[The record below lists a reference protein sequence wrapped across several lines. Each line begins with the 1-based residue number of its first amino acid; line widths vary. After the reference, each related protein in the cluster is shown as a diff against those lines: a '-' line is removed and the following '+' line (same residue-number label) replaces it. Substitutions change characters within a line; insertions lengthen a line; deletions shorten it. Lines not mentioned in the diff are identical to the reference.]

1 MMRITYIVLG
11 AASLGLLFLDAPG
24 GAILTTAPERGK
36 IEAGPE
42 HSGSGS
48 PSARRTF
55 LFVGGGFHGGK

>member
-11 AASLGLLFLDAPG
+11 AASLGLLFLDAPAG
-24 GAILTTAPERGK
+24 GILTTAPERGK
-36 IEAGPE
+36 IEAQGPE
-42 HSGSGS
+42 KSGS

>member
-1 MMRITYIVLG
+1 MMRIAYVVLG

-24 GAILTTAPERGK
+24 GGILTTAPERGK

-42 HSGSGS
+42 KSGS